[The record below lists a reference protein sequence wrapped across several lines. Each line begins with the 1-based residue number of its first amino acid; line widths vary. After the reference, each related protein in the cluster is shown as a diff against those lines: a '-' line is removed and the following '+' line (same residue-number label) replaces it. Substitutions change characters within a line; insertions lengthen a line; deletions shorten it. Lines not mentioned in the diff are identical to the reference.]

1 GVLVHALEP
10 DARMI
15 LLIQQ
20 VQVQVALLCGAVKL
34 HRDVHQAEA
43 DRSAP
48 DGSHAFRGH
57 MIRTSDERGIA
68 TVIHRIWSDA
78 FRRSGTVD
86 YDPGRSVHIRFAPVI
101 LPALG

>member
-1 GVLVHALEP
+1 
-10 DARMI
+10 
-15 LLIQQ
+15 
-20 VQVQVALLCGAVKL
+20 
-34 HRDVHQAEA
+34 
-43 DRSAP
+43 
-48 DGSHAFRGH
+48 

-101 LPALG
+101 LPALGSSIGTRSARYGYRIHWER